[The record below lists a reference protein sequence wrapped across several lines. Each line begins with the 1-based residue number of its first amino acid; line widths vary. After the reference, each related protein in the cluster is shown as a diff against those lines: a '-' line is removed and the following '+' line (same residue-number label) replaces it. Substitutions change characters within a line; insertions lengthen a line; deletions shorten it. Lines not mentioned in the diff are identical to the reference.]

1 MKNAFLNGMGVRVAR
16 AAAIGVTLIIVVVCA
31 GWILDQ
37 PLLRSFVP
45 GRVDMKLVTC
55 SAGLLGAITLLSLTA
70 GPSARKV
77 AATLALIVLGLA
89 GLGIIEYAAGV
100 DLSLLDMLSPDR
112 GETVETVHAGRM
124 APNTALAFL
133 SLALAWLLTLRRDA
147 RYRPLLAFSIGISAA
162 ISLMAIAGFTYGAHQ
177 LRGSELYTP
186 MALPTAIVLF
196 LLTLGTAG
204 AAAAAGHLKIFTA
217 SGPGGVLV
225 RRLLPLA
232 IAAPLLVGWARLA
245 GQRLGWYGTEFGTA
259 AFAVVM
265 MVSASVFVILTALAI
280 ERRDQRERSLDAG
293 MRSLAAVQQELVTQ
307 PLRPDALMELIA
319 RRSQELTGAEAAVVE
334 IALGEFMVYRA
345 AAGSASQ
352 WLGFQIPIEGSLS
365 GLVYRTG
372 EVLRCD
378 DCETDSRVDREAAR
392 KVGARSMLV
401 VPLGRGP
408 AAAGALKV
416 YAATPAVFTAEHQ
429 RLLGMMADLLAAVL
443 AQSHEFAS
451 REAAIAEQAAEI
463 DALRHRFRSFVD
475 RSPAFAFIKDRE
487 GYYLYANEA
496 LHDAIGDRK
505 RDLLGQRDDSWLPA
519 AHAEAFRAE
528 DRRILESGGES
539 TSTEELIISGE
550 KRWWMI
556 FRFAVDSGAAGVL
569 GGIAIDLTEQ
579 RRAEEQ
585 IRRLNAELEE
595 RVETRT
601 AELRRANEELE
612 AFSYSV
618 SHDLRTPL
626 RAIDGFSRMLAEDYS
641 SILDEEGKRLLGIIR
656 TNTARMSD
664 LIRDLLEFARVSR
677 RSLNP
682 VPTDVGHLARMIATR
697 LISAEESRTIDLQ
710 IGDVP
715 PAVVDPS
722 MFEQVLTNLLSNAVK
737 YTRDRKPAR
746 IVFEGHREDGR
757 LVYSVQDNGAGFDM
771 RYARKLFGVFHRL
784 HHDDEFE
791 GTGVGLAIVKRVVE
805 RHNGEVRAE
814 GEVGKGAKFSI
825 SLPAEVT
832 PE

>member
-1 MKNAFLNGMGVRVAR
+1 MGRAASNRVAR
-16 AAAIGVTLIIVVVCA
+16 VAAICVILIIALICA
-31 GWILDQ
+31 RWVLGWS
-37 PLLRSFVP
+37 LLRSLVP
-45 GRVDMKLVTC
+45 GQGDMNLVTC
-55 SAGLLGAITLLSLTA
+55 SAGLLGAIALLALSA
-70 GPSARKV
+70 GPSATKVV
-77 AATLALIVLGLA
+77 AALAMIVLALA
-89 GLGIIEYAAGV
+89 GLEIVGYAAGV
-100 DLSLLDMLSPDR
+100 NNSAFDLMPPDR
-112 GETVETVHAGRM
+112 DGGAETVHAGRM
-124 APNTALAFL
+124 PPITAVAFL
-133 SLALAWLLTLRRDA
+133 SLAMAWLLILRRDG
-147 RYRPLLAFSIGISAA
+147 RFRPLLAFDIAVPAVIA
-162 ISLMAIAGFTYGAHQ
+162 IMAITGFSYGAHQ
-177 LRGSELYTP
+177 LRGIDLQTA

-196 LLTLGTAG
+196 LLTLGTL
-204 AAAAAGHLKIFTA
+204 AAATAAGHLRIFA
-217 SGPGGVLV
+217 APGPGGMLV

-232 IAAPLLVGWARLA
+232 IAAPLLVGWVRLA
-245 GQRLGWYGTEFGTA
+245 GQRMGWYGTEFGTA
-259 AFAVVM
+259 AFTAM
-265 MVSASVFVILTALAI
+265 MIAGGSMFVILTAIAI

-293 MRSLAAVQQELVTQ
+293 MRALAALQQELVTQ
-307 PLRPDALMELIA
+307 PLPPDALMDLIA
-319 RRSQELTGAEAAVVE
+319 QRSGELTGADAAVIEVAE
-334 IALGEFMVYRA
+334 GDFMVYRA
-345 AAGSASQ
+345 VSGTASP
-352 WLGFQIPIEGSLS
+352 WLGFQIPIERSLS

-372 EVLRCD
+372 QVVRCD
-378 DCETDSRVDREAAR
+378 DCETDSRVDQVAAR

-401 VPLGRGP
+401 VPLGRER
-408 AAAGALKV
+408 AAAGVLKV
-416 YAATPAVFTAEHQ
+416 YAARPAAFTAEQ
-429 RLLGMMADLLAAVL
+429 ERLLGMMADLLAAVL
-443 AQSHEFAS
+443 AQSHQFAS

-487 GYYLYANEA
+487 GYYLYVNEA
-496 LHDAIGDRK
+496 LHDALGDSK
-505 RDLLGQRDDSWLPA
+505 RDLLGQRDEFWLPA
-519 AHAEAFRAE
+519 GVAEAFRAE

-539 TSTEELIISGE
+539 TSVEELVVGGE

-579 RRAEEQ
+579 RRAEEK
-585 IRRLNAELEE
+585 IRHLNAELEG

-626 RAIDGFSRMLAEDYS
+626 RAIDGFSRILAEDYS
-641 SILDEEGKRLLGIIR
+641 SILDEEGKRLLEVIR

-682 VPTDVGHLARMIATR
+682 VPTDVGHLARTVARR
-697 LISAEESRTIDLQ
+697 LIKADEARTVDLH

-722 MFEQVLTNLLSNAVK
+722 MFEQVLTNLLSNALK
-737 YTRDRKPAR
+737 YTRDRDPAR
-746 IVFEGHREDGR
+746 IVVEGHRDDGR
-757 LVYSVQDNGAGFDM
+757 LIYSVQDNGAGFDM
-771 RYARKLFGVFHRL
+771 RYADKLFGVFQRL

-805 RHNGEVRAE
+805 RHNGQVRAE

-825 SLPAEVT
+825 SLPAVEVT
-832 PE
+832 LE